1 GNEIRVAEGVTLDHE
16 ATPSFDL
23 TVTATDAGID
33 GDALST
39 TNDVTITIGDIN
51 EGPSEITIGG
61 DQSTAE
67 NSAPGTVVA
76 TLAASDVDGDALTFT
91 LSGEGSE
98 NFSVNDNGEVVI
110 ADGVTIDFE
119 TTPSF
124 DLTVTASDGTETST
138 APLEVTVTNVN
149 EAPTD
154 LVIDGSSVDENVLPG
169 TPVATLS
176 VSDVD
181 AGDSHTFTLSG
192 EGAENFIVAGGQI
205 FVAQDVTLDHEATP
219 SFDLTVTATDAGGLT
234 TTSDVTINVGD
245 INEAPTVNIGTAN
258 IVENGGF
265 ETGDLTGFTTSD
277 GRVVVRT
284 VLSGDSDHTAQ
295 FGNLNQEGG
304 AIEQTI
310 ETVVGETY
318 TLTFDYGA
326 IGNQTNAQEL
336 SITAEGATTLLD
348 ENINA
353 GFDSL
358 TEFSFTF
365 VADSTSTTLT
375 FDDTSDNTSRNDGI
389 LDNISVVQEDIDT
402 VAVDEDSASGT
413 VVANLAANDPDDD
426 ATTLTL
432 SGTGSENFAIVND
445 QIVVADGVTLD
456 HETTPSFDLTVT
468 VTDEHGLS
476 TTNDVTINV
485 GDINEGPVAIGE
497 SVSVALPEDTFYF
510 TNLNEFGTI
519 DVENGDITVLGDTNG
534 ATYADIAV
542 TADGDLFAIT
552 FPNPSLVQLDPETGN
567 VLETIATP
575 DLPRFS
581 NALVAG
587 SDGSIFVAV
596 ANSDALFTVD
606 PENGTST
613 LIGNTGV
620 NSGGDFAEVN
630 GELFLATTDQ
640 TLVRIEFDQIDDDG
654 NIPTTQ
660 IAEDFEFTDD
670 LFAIASN
677 GDGNL
682 YLVDTGNNLYEID
695 PQTDD
700 VNFIDVIDSSS
711 ITIGL
716 AAASE
721 SAGFASG
728 NVLDNDS
735 DVDGDTLSIVGVD
748 FEGSAQSVGTEITG
762 DLGTLTLQ
770 ADGSYTFAVDPSAPS
785 VLALAEGEVSTDTL
799 TYTVSD
805 GNGETATASLT
816 VSVTGR
822 NDGPTAVLTSSNSV
836 VDNAA
841 SGTVVANLSASD
853 LDAGDTHS
861 FAIVDADGNVVSDA
875 NFEIVDNQIVV
886 RDGADIDFESDALH
900 TLSIRTTDS
909 EGASLIEDI
918 TINVGTVINGTNA
931 GEILVGTDG
940 DDFISSGTGV
950 DTLDGGEGSDTY
962 SLNALVG
969 SSTENN
975 TLNDTG
981 TSGTDTVVL
990 EGGGGNT
997 FEIQADFSNE
1007 TSGIEVI
1014 DGSELGGET
1023 LRSNGSAVNYD
1034 FTDVTLNDVDG
1045 IRGDGFN
1052 DTIIGSAGDDN
1063 IIGNGGD
1070 DTLSG
1075 GLGND
1080 TLNGGSG
1087 DDLFTFNAGDGND
1100 TISGGAGGGWVDT
1113 IELGS
1118 APNSTAG
1125 DSWTLALTEGSI
1137 ESQTDNSF
1145 TLSDDSAGTITFD
1158 DGSSIDFLEIE
1169 QIQF

>member
-1 GNEIRVAEGVTLDHE
+1 
-16 ATPSFDL
+16 
-23 TVTATDAGID
+23 
-33 GDALST
+33 
-39 TNDVTITIGDIN
+39 
-51 EGPSEITIGG
+51 
-61 DQSTAE
+61 
-67 NSAPGTVVA
+67 
-76 TLAASDVDGDALTFT
+76 
-91 LSGEGSE
+91 
-98 NFSVNDNGEVVI
+98 
-110 ADGVTIDFE
+110 
-119 TTPSF
+119 
-124 DLTVTASDGTETST
+124 
-138 APLEVTVTNVN
+138 NVN

-154 LVIDGSSVDENVLPG
+154 LVIDGNSVDENVAAG
-169 TPVATLS
+169 TVVASLS

-181 AGDSHTFTLSG
+181 AGDSHTFELSG
-192 EGAENFIVAGGQI
+192 EG
-205 FVAQDVTLDHEATP
+205 
-219 SFDLTVTATDAGGLT
+219 
-234 TTSDVTINVGD
+234 
-245 INEAPTVNIGTAN
+245 
-258 IVENGGF
+258 
-265 ETGDLTGFTTSD
+265 
-277 GRVVVRT
+277 
-284 VLSGDSDHTAQ
+284 
-295 FGNLNQEGG
+295 
-304 AIEQTI
+304 
-310 ETVVGETY
+310 
-318 TLTFDYGA
+318 
-326 IGNQTNAQEL
+326 
-336 SITAEGATTLLD
+336 
-348 ENINA
+348 
-353 GFDSL
+353 
-358 TEFSFTF
+358 
-365 VADSTSTTLT
+365 
-375 FDDTSDNTSRNDGI
+375 
-389 LDNISVVQEDIDT
+389 
-402 VAVDEDSASGT
+402 
-413 VVANLAANDPDDD
+413 
-426 ATTLTL
+426 
-432 SGTGSENFAIVND
+432 SENFVIVGNE
-445 QIVVADGVTLD
+445 IRVAEGVTLD

-468 VTDEHGLS
+468 ATDEGGLT
-476 TTNDVTINV
+476 TTNDVNINV

-519 DVENGDITVLGDTNG
+519 DVENGELTVLGDTNG

-542 TADGDLFAIT
+542 TADGDLIALT
-552 FPNPSLVQLDPETGN
+552 FPNSSLVKLDPETGN

-575 DLPRFS
+575 DLPFGT

-587 SDGSIFVAV
+587 SDGTIFA
-596 ANSDALFTVD
+596 AGFQSGELYTVD
-606 PENGTST
+606 PDTGSST
-613 LIGNTGV
+613 LIGDTGV
-620 NSGGDFAEVN
+620 TAGGDFAEVN
-630 GELFLATTDQ
+630 GELFLSSSDQ
-640 TLVRIEFDQIDDDG
+640 TIVRIELDQIDDDG

-682 YLVDTGNNLYEID
+682 YVVDTGNNLYEID

-716 AAASE
+716 AAVSE

-805 GNGETATASLT
+805 GNGGTATASLT
-816 VSVTGR
+816 VSVTGS

-875 NFEIVDNQIVV
+875 NFEIIDNQIVV

-900 TLSIRTTDS
+900 TLSIRATDS

-918 TINVGTVINGTNA
+918 TINVGTVINGTDA

-940 DDFISSGTGV
+940 DDFISTGRGV
-950 DTLDGGEGSDTY
+950 DTLDGGEGSDTF
-962 SLNALVG
+962 LLDAIVG

-975 TLNDTG
+975 TFNDTG
-981 TSGTDTVVL
+981 TSGTDTVIL
-990 EGGGGNT
+990 DSGGGST

-1007 TSGIEVI
+1007 TTGIEVI
-1014 DGSELGGET
+1014 DGSELGGER
-1023 LRSNGSAVNYD
+1023 LQSNGSTVDYD
-1034 FTDVTLNDVDG
+1034 FTDVTLIEVDE
-1045 IRGDGFN
+1045 IRGTGSD
-1052 DTIIGSAGDDN
+1052 DSIIGSAGDDN
-1063 IIGNGGD
+1063 IDGRDGNDTLSGGLGD
-1070 DTLSG
+1070 DTIEGGSGNDTLSG

-1080 TLNGGSG
+1080 TIEGGSG
-1087 DDLFTFNAGDGND
+1087 DDLFTFDAGDGND

-1118 APNSTAG
+1118 SPNSTAG

-1145 TLSDDSAGTITFD
+1145 TLSDDSAGTITFE